1 MKKILIVDDEPI
13 MLKVMERILSDHYEI
28 VCCSSGKEL
37 WVTGNFGSL
46 VPAAGRKEAGND
58 HERSENERAGA

>member
-28 VCCSSGKEL
+28 ICCSSGKEAIEL
-37 WVTGNFGSL
+37 FDSEKPDMVLSDLRMQCCRHF
-46 VPAAGRKEAGND
+46 VPY
-58 HERSENERAGA
+58 HMHQ